1 VSDPELRV
9 YDTADEAREAA
20 ARELA
25 AAAKA
30 GLHIAL
36 SGGSAP
42 GPAYARAAEVE
53 PDWSGAE
60 LWWGDER
67 CVHPS
72 DPHSNY
78 RLAREKLLDGLWRL
92 PRAVHRIRG
101 ELKPDEAAGLY
112 HDELDAVRL
121 GLAFQGI
128 GPDGHTASL
137 FPNAPALEERD
148 RRAVGVERDDVDRV
162 TLTLPVLLA
171 AETVLFLA
179 VGEAKADAVRRAFAD
194 PPSPETPASLVRSEH
209 GRTLVLLDRAAA
221 SRLPS

>member
-1 VSDPELRV
+1 MSDPELRV
-9 YDTADEAREAA
+9 YDAADEAREDA

-25 AAAKA
+25 AAANA
-30 GLHIAL
+30 GLHVAL
-36 SGGSAP
+36 SGGSA

-53 PDWSGAE
+53 PDWSGVE

-72 DPHSNY
+72 DSRSNY
-78 RLAREKLLDGLWRL
+78 RLAREKLLDRLWKL

-101 ELKPDEAAGLY
+101 ELEPDDAAGLY
-112 HDELDAVRL
+112 HDELDGVRL

-137 FPNAPALEERD
+137 FPNAPALEERE
-148 RRAVGVERDDVDRV
+148 RRAVAVQRDDADRV
-162 TLTLPVLLA
+162 TLTLPVLRA

-179 VGEAKADAVRRAFAD
+179 VGEDKAEAVRRAFAE
-194 PPSPETPASLVRSEH
+194 PPSPETPASLVRSEQ
-209 GRTLVLLDRAAA
+209 GRTLALLDRAAA
-221 SRLPS
+221 ARLPS

>member
-1 VSDPELRV
+1 VSEPELRV
-9 YDTADEAREAA
+9 YDTVDEARAEA

-30 GLHIAL
+30 GLHVAL
-36 SGGSAP
+36 SGGSA
-42 GPAYARAAEVE
+42 GPAYARAAEIE

-72 DPHSNY
+72 DSRSNY

-101 ELKPDEAAGLY
+101 ELEPDEAAGLY
-112 HDELDAVRL
+112 HDELDGVRL

-128 GPDGHTASL
+128 GPDSHTASL
-137 FPNAPALEERD
+137 FPNAPALEERE
-148 RRAVGVERDDVDRV
+148 RRAVTVHREDVDRV
-162 TLTLPVLLA
+162 TLTLPVLRA
-171 AETVLFLA
+171 AETVVFLA
-179 VGEAKADAVRRAFAD
+179 VGEDKADAIRRVFAE

-209 GRTLVLLDRAAA
+209 GRTLAVLDRAAA
-221 SRLPS
+221 TRLPS

>member
-1 VSDPELRV
+1 MSDPELRV
-9 YDTADEAREAA
+9 YDTADEAREEA

-36 SGGSAP
+36 SGGSA
-42 GPAYARAAEVE
+42 GPAYARAAELE

-72 DPHSNY
+72 DPRSNY

-101 ELKPDEAAGLY
+101 ELEPDEAAGLY

-137 FPNAPALEERD
+137 FPNAPALEERE
-148 RRAVGVERDDVDRV
+148 RRAVAVQREDVDRV
-162 TLTLPVLLA
+162 TLTLPVLCGA
-171 AETVLFLA
+171 TQVVFLA
-179 VGEAKADAVRRAFAD
+179 VGADKADAVRRSFGEPA
-194 PPSPETPASLVRSEH
+194 SPATPASLVRSAT
-209 GRTLVLLDRAAA
+209 GVTSAFLDRAAA
-221 SRLPS
+221 AGLHT